1 MKIPRSVTLGSLF
14 VLSLFAFACTQPP
27 MRPGWV
33 TLIDGEQGLE
43 NFTRVGDA
51 NWRAENG
58 AIVAD
63 KGQGNSYL
71 LTRNTYSDFELKVEF
86 WADHTTNSGIHVRVQ
101 EPANVTDRNSY
112 EANIFDRS
120 PNPTYATGSIV
131 SFSGVTGSPRVGG
144 QWNTYEITA
153 KGGHI
158 VLVLNGVRTAELIG
172 AVFARGPIALQYNA
186 NPGGAIKWRSVRIK
200 PL

>member
-1 MKIPRSVTLGSLF
+1 MKTPRSVTLASLF
-14 VLSLFAFACTQPP
+14 VLSLIVLGCTQPP

-33 TLIDGEQGLE
+33 TLIDGGQGLA

-63 KGQGNSYL
+63 KGTGNSYL
-71 LTRNTYSDFELKVEF
+71 LTRNSYSDFELTVEF
-86 WADHTTNSGIHVRVQ
+86 WADHTTNSGIHMRVQ

-112 EANIFDRS
+112 EANIFDRR
-120 PNPTYATGSIV
+120 PDLNYGTGALVNFARVI
-131 SFSGVTGSPRVGG
+131 GSPRAGG

-158 VLVLNGVRTAELIG
+158 VLVLNGVRTAELTG

-186 NPGGAIKWRSVRIK
+186 NPGGAIKWRKLKIK